1 MACCSG
7 EHISGQLSTL
17 NADFASTKL
26 SFVLQDI
33 SRVQNATWF
42 ERAAPDGVIQ
52 TEMKNALRQGGPET
66 LNFYTVGF
74 PGISLLGY
82 ATFPNSYEE
91 AALDDGVVVKYN
103 TLTGG
108 SYPQYELGKTGTH
121 EVGHW
126 VGVRV
131 SCNATCEKSD

>member
-1 MACCSG
+1 MVRCSG
-7 EHISGQLSTL
+7 EHLSAQLSTL
-17 NADFASTKL
+17 NADFASTGL

-33 SRVQNATWF
+33 SRVRNATWF
-42 ERAAPDGVIQ
+42 EHAAPNSIIQ
-52 TEMKNALRQGGPET
+52 TEMKNALRQGGPEM
-66 LNFYTVGF
+66 LNVYTVGF

-91 AALDDGVVVKYN
+91 APRDDGVVVKWN

-108 SYPQYELGKTGTH
+108 AYPRYGLGKTGTH

-126 VGVRV
+126 VGVRF
-131 SCNATCEKSD
+131 